1 MPAKGEPINSTHQM
15 RLATIEDL
23 EEIEAVILAAYENHM
38 RQMVFPPVQLL
49 RDHSQAIEAG
59 EVWATGDPIVGAIT
73 LIEMDDTL
81 LIENLVV
88 HPTVQGSGLGRTL
101 MAFAERTAELHG
113 LQRVALH
120 HNQVNIAHSGFF
132 GHLGYHTVDR
142 RTQHGSRRAL
152 MEKRVAAAAPRA

>member
-1 MPAKGEPINSTHQM
+1 M

-59 EVWATGDPIVGAIT
+59 EVWATGDPIVAAIT
-73 LIEMDDTL
+73 LIEMYDTL

-88 HPTVQGSGLGRTL
+88 HPSVQGGGLGRRL
-101 MAFAERTAELHG
+101 MEFAEERAELHR
-113 LQRVALH
+113 LQRVVLH
-120 HNQVNIAHSGFF
+120 HNEVNIAHSGFF
-132 GHLGYHTVDR
+132 GHLGYREVDR

-152 MEKRVAAAAPRA
+152 MEKRVAAAARGRA